1 MQGVGMAAT
10 KLDGAGTQ
18 KMKTLEEAQMS
29 LTQIHSMVERMGV
42 EVKGGGSVGIFPNQ
56 IKRMAGTLQGQL
68 KGQFGMIA
76 DMFAGM
82 ILAAGR
88 GGSEIVRLRTLREYV
103 AQIRTQLDM
112 AASKVKKEHSV
123 DIVMADD

>member
-1 MQGVGMAAT
+1 MAAT

-18 KMKTLEEAQMS
+18 KMKTLEEAHMS
-29 LTQIHSMVERMGV
+29 LQTIHGMVERMGT
-42 EVKGGGSVGIFPNQ
+42 EVKNGASVGIFPNQ

-76 DMFAGM
+76 DMFSGM
-82 ILAAGR
+82 ILAASR
-88 GGSEIVRLRTLREYV
+88 GGSEIVRLRSLREYV

>member
-1 MQGVGMAAT
+1 MAAT

-42 EVKGGGSVGIFPNQ
+42 EVKSGGSVGIFPNQ
-56 IKRMAGTLQGQL
+56 IKRMAGSLQGQL

-112 AASKVKKEHSV
+112 AASKVKKDHSV

>member
-1 MQGVGMAAT
+1 MAAT
-10 KLDGAGTQ
+10 KLDGAGAQ
-18 KMKTLEEAQMS
+18 KMKTLEEAQMA

-42 EVKGGGSVGIFPNQ
+42 EVKSGASVGIYPNQ
-56 IKRMAGTLQGQL
+56 IKRLAATLQGQL

-76 DMFAGM
+76 DQFAGM

-103 AQIRTQLDM
+103 AQIRTAMDI
-112 AASKVKKEHSV
+112 AASKVKKDHAVE
-123 DIVMADD
+123 IVMADD

>member
-1 MQGVGMAAT
+1 MAAT

-18 KMKTLEEAQMS
+18 KMKTLEESMMALQS
-29 LTQIHSMVERMGV
+29 IHGMVERMGV
-42 EVKGGGSVGIFPNQ
+42 EVKGGGSVGILPNQ
-56 IKRMAGTLQGQL
+56 IKRSAGTLQGQL

-76 DMFAGM
+76 DMFAAM

-88 GGSEIVRLRTLREYV
+88 GGSEIVRLRSLREHV
-103 AQIRTQLDM
+103 AQIRTALDM

>member
-56 IKRMAGTLQGQL
+56 IKRMAGSLQGQL

-88 GGSEIVRLRTLREYV
+88 GGSEIVRLRSLREYV

-112 AASKVKKEHSV
+112 AASKVKKDHSV

>member
-1 MQGVGMAAT
+1 MAAT

>member
-1 MQGVGMAAT
+1 MAAT

-42 EVKGGGSVGIFPNQ
+42 EVKSGGSVGIFPNQ

-76 DMFAGM
+76 DMFAGHDPR
-82 ILAAGR
+82 R
-88 GGSEIVRLRTLREYV
+88 GPRRQRNRSFTDVARVRRTDPNP
-103 AQIRTQLDM
+103 A
-112 AASKVKKEHSV
+112 
-123 DIVMADD
+123 

>member
-1 MQGVGMAAT
+1 MAAQ

-18 KMKTLEEAQMS
+18 KMKTLEEAQMA

-42 EVKGGGSVGIFPNQ
+42 EVKNGGSVGIFPNQ
-56 IKRMAGTLQGQL
+56 IKRLAGALQGQL

-76 DMFAGM
+76 DMFAAM

-88 GGSEIVRLRTLREYV
+88 GGSEIVRLRTLREQV
-103 AQIRTQLDM
+103 AQIRTAMDI

>member
-1 MQGVGMAAT
+1 MAAQ

-42 EVKGGGSVGIFPNQ
+42 EVKNGGNVGIFPNQ
-56 IKRMAGTLQGQL
+56 IKRLAGALQGQL

-88 GGSEIVRLRTLREYV
+88 GGSEVVRLRTLREYV
-103 AQIRTQLDM
+103 AQIRTAMDI
-112 AASKVKKEHSV
+112 AANKVKKEHSV

>member
-1 MQGVGMAAT
+1 MAAQ

-56 IKRMAGTLQGQL
+56 IKRLAGALQGQL

-76 DMFAGM
+76 DMFASM

-88 GGSEIVRLRTLREYV
+88 GGSEIVRLRTLRESV
-103 AQIRTQLDM
+103 AQIRTAMDI
-112 AASKVKKEHSV
+112 AASKVKKDHSV